1 MICARNGNRR
11 TSHQR
16 RRGDQCASVLTL
28 GNKMIYARLSVFSMY
43 TAFVT
48 AVNEETFL
56 DEFRNVVLSA
66 LGQYEDY
73 FCTIGK
79 ERKDIIEKELA
90 ALSPVPIGELL
101 SLSYDLKIDGDGCSG
116 IVAVE
121 EVFTRK
127 EDVERQYQ
135 QWVDDVNKD
144 IVEEEEKWAVFGGGF
159 FPDGQGFEIDE
170 LFK

>member
-1 MICARNGNRR
+1 
-11 TSHQR
+11 
-16 RRGDQCASVLTL
+16 
-28 GNKMIYARLSVFSMY
+28 MIYARLSVFSMY
-43 TAFVT
+43 AAFVT
-48 AVNEETFL
+48 ADNEETFL

-66 LGQYEDY
+66 LGQCEDY

-79 ERKDIIEKELA
+79 KRKDLIKKELA
-90 ALSPVPIGELL
+90 ALAPVPLDELH
-101 SLSYDLKIDGDGCSG
+101 SLSYDLKIDGDGYSG

-127 EDVERQYQ
+127 EDVERLYQ

-144 IVEEEEKWAVFGGGF
+144 IVEEDEKWAVFDGGF
-159 FPDGQGFEIDE
+159 FTSKQGFEIDE